1 MLVMPGCEEA
11 GMAFIL
17 FTWTLEKVEHLYPFS
32 YLPTPTPTPPG
43 LHPETLLAV
52 SIHWY
57 FSTKKVFSA

>member
-43 LHPETLLAV
+43 PSPRDLARSLHSL
-52 SIHWY
+52 
-57 FSTKKVFSA
+57 VFQYKEGI